1 MATADPALRYLRY
14 SDSVE
19 VKHPDEDQTFSELA
33 AAMRHIS
40 EIVND
45 RARNAF
51 RSVHAKSHALLK
63 AQMTILSDI
72 PPPLRQGLFQA
83 NGDYP
88 VIMRFSTNPG
98 DILPDSISSPR
109 GLGLK
114 VVGVANENMA
124 PNHSGQVTQ
133 DFVLVNAKAFGAPD
147 AASFLKI
154 VKLLEQHVTD
164 SEGLKQFVSTTTRA
178 LENVL
183 ESVGGGSGTL
193 KAFGHP
199 ETNIL
204 GESFFTQAPIRYG
217 DYIAK
222 VSLMPV
228 SENLKQLTGKH
239 VAHLGKR
246 YSGLRDEAVKFF
258 ETETAEWDLC
268 VQFCTDLE
276 KMPVED
282 ASVEWPENLSPY
294 MPVGHI
300 VARPQN
306 AYSAERRVYVDEKLS
321 FNPWHC
327 LAAHRPLGNIM
338 RSRFEAYQASSH
350 FRHSAN
356 GREMIEPKSI
366 DELPD

>member
-1 MATADPALRYLRY
+1 MATAKPAPQYVRY

-19 VKHPDEDQTFSELA
+19 VKHANEDATFSELA
-33 AAMRHIS
+33 AVMHHIS

-63 AQMTILSDI
+63 AQVTILSDI
-72 PPPLRQGLFQA
+72 PASLQQGLIQPGR
-83 NGDYP
+83 NYP
-88 VIMRFSTNPG
+88 VILRFSTNPG

-109 GLGLK
+109 GLGVK
-114 VVGVANENMA
+114 VIGVGGDMV
-124 PNHSGQVTQ
+124 PSHSGQVTQ

-147 AASFLKI
+147 AAGFLKI
-154 VKLLEQHVTD
+154 AQLLEQHVGD
-164 SEGLKQFVSTTTRA
+164 AEGLKQFVSTSTRVV
-178 LENVL
+178 ENVL
-183 ESVGGGSGTL
+183 EAVGGGSETL

-204 GESFFTQAPIRYG
+204 GESFFSQAPMRYG
-217 DYIAK
+217 EYIAK
-222 VSLMPV
+222 FSVQPV

-239 VAHLGKR
+239 VAHLGKHH
-246 YSGLRDEAVKFF
+246 SGLRDEAVEFF
-258 ETETAEWDLC
+258 KTETAEWDLC
-268 VQFCTDLE
+268 AQLCTDLD

-282 ASVEWPENLSPY
+282 ASVKWPEDLSPY
-294 MPVGHI
+294 VP
-300 VARPQN
+300 VARITAGPQN
-306 AYSAERRVYVDEKLS
+306 AYSAERRVYVDEHLS

-338 RSRFEAYQASSH
+338 RARFEAYKASSN

-356 GREMIEPKSI
+356 GRAMIEPKSI

>member
-1 MATADPALRYLRY
+1 MATPNPALHYVPY

-19 VKHPDEDQTFSELA
+19 SKHPDEDKTFSELA
-33 AAMRHIS
+33 ATMRHIS
-40 EIVND
+40 ETVND

-51 RSVHAKSHALLK
+51 RSVHAKSHALLQ
-63 AQMTILSDI
+63 AGMTVLSDL
-72 PPPLRQGLFQA
+72 PEPFQQGLFQPG
-83 NGDYP
+83 GDYP

-109 GLGLK
+109 GLAVK
-114 VVGVANENMA
+114 VVGIANGDMV

-147 AASFLKI
+147 AAGFLK
-154 VKLLEQHVTD
+154 VAKLLEQHVAD
-164 SEGLKQFVSTTTRA
+164 PEGLKQFVSTSTRIVENL
-178 LENVL
+178 LEA
-183 ESVGGGSGTL
+183 VGGGSDTL

-204 GESFFTQAPIRYG
+204 GESFFSQAPIRYG
-217 DYIAK
+217 KYIAK
-222 VSLMPV
+222 ISIEPA

-239 VAHLGKR
+239 VPHLGKR

-258 ETETAEWDLC
+258 ETETAVWNVC
-268 VQFCTDLE
+268 VQLCTDLE

-282 ASVEWPENLSPY
+282 ASVKWPEDMSPY
-294 MPVGHI
+294 VP
-300 VARPQN
+300 VARITAAPQN
-306 AYSAERRVYVDEKLS
+306 AYSPERRVYVDEVLS

-327 LAAHRPLGNIM
+327 LLDHRPLGNIM
-338 RSRFEAYQASSH
+338 RARSEAYKASTH
-350 FRHSAN
+350 FRHAAN

>member
-1 MATADPALRYLRY
+1 MANPSPALHYVPY
-14 SDSVE
+14 NESVE
-19 VKHPDEDQTFSELA
+19 AKRPDEDQTFAELA

-63 AQMTILSDI
+63 AQMTVLSDSRA
-72 PPPLRQGLFQA
+72 PFKQGLFQ
-83 NGDYP
+83 NGGEYP
-88 VIMRFSTNPG
+88 VITRFSTNPG

-114 VVGVANENMA
+114 IVGVPDREMISSHA
-124 PNHSGQVTQ
+124 GQVTQ
-133 DFVLVNAKAFGAPD
+133 DFVMVNAKTFGAPD
-147 AASFLKI
+147 AAGFLK
-154 VKLLEQHVTD
+154 VVRLLEQHVAD
-164 SEGLKQFVSTTTRA
+164 SEVLKQAVSTGTRV
-178 LENVL
+178 LENLL

-204 GESFFTQAPIRYG
+204 GESFFSQAPMRYG
-217 DYIAK
+217 EYIAK
-222 VSLMPV
+222 VSLQPA

-239 VAHLGKR
+239 VGHLGKR

-258 ETETAEWDLC
+258 EAETAEWDLC
-268 VQFCTDLE
+268 VQLCTDLE

-282 ASVEWPENLSPY
+282 ASVEWPEDTSPY
-294 MPVGHI
+294 VP
-300 VARPQN
+300 VARIIAGLQN
-306 AYSAERRVYVDEKLS
+306 AYSAERRVFVDEKLS

-338 RSRFEAYQASSH
+338 RARFEAYKSSSQ
-350 FRHSAN
+350 FRHSTN
-356 GREMIEPKSI
+356 GREMIEPKTI